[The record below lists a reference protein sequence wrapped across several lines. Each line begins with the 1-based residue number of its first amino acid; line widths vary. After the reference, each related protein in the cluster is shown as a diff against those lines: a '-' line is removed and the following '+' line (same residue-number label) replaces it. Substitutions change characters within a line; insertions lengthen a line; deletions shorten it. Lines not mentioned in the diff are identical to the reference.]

1 MKDFERIS
9 VLERELRILDS
20 QRRAIVIELAALD
33 RRTTQKS
40 SVVHQ
45 VVALLEGHKRPL
57 RTSTIIDWIRQHKPQ
72 LKRRG
77 IYAAIYRAEDFHKI
91 VRTEAGWAL
100 PHWPPPDDVTHA
112 SQVVSRN
119 EGNE

>member
-9 VLERELRILDS
+9 VSLERELRILDS

-45 VVALLEGHKRPL
+45 VVALLESLQRPL
-57 RTSTIIDWIRQHKPQ
+57 LTS
-72 LKRRG
+72 
-77 IYAAIYRAEDFHKI
+77 AIM
-91 VRTEAGWAL
+91 V
-100 PHWPPPDDVTHA
+100 
-112 SQVVSRN
+112 
-119 EGNE
+119 